1 MYYTTDGSAP
11 TVTGDT
17 AKTSIFI
24 QPQNNTTHEVTVKA
38 IAVKDGK
45 ASEVTEKTVQFVA
58 IPDLTS
64 GTRVYLGTVTDGGVA
79 GGPYQIS
86 VRVTTT
92 KGKITRVEDNGTV
105 DGLDWSDDNVYMD
118 YAFWEGSDVMGADG
132 MPAKLNGKTLE
143 NLLNM
148 KTVPDNDDYNEDAVS
163 GATVWSD
170 AIRHAAIAALR
181 SDPISSSESTV
192 LAPTLSVTDPCV
204 PNKDYKYIDVAM
216 AADSSTTIRYTLD
229 GTDPTEDSMEAASI
243 GWSGDIGVR
252 LSADPTNHPGGQVI
266 EVRAAAFDKHGTR
279 SDVVRQ
285 FYVFAN
291 PLSNAGYTAQYSG
304 ISATVGGIT
313 ATAVTQSPNYDDN
326 YYITS
331 LTLDKEH
338 SETYA
343 DFLPEL
349 FSRIYFAQTTEGV
362 QPISGHEDES
372 RAVLAAVQAALNQA
386 LTAAMP
392 TITVSP
398 ESNGYDNAQEVTVTL
413 NCPTDGAE
421 IYYTVDNSN
430 TLTGSTLSDPTK
442 TGTKYTGTFT
452 VSIGNTAGGKIYLRA
467 AAKKD
472 GKWSQIERKDLTF
485 SASTTAT
492 TE

>member
-1 MYYTTDGSAP
+1 MVHYTTDGTDP

-17 AKTSIFI
+17 AKIASDGKITLGAPNKES
-24 QPQNNTTHEVTVKA
+24 TVTVRA
-38 IAVKDGK
+38 IAVKNGK

-58 IPDLTS
+58 IPELTS

-86 VRVTTT
+86 VLVTTID
-92 KGKITRVEDNGTV
+92 GKITRVEDNGTE
-105 DGLDWSDDNVYMD
+105 DGIDDEVD
-118 YAFWEGSDVMGADG
+118 YAYWYGYSVMDHDYG
-132 MPAKLNGKTLE
+132 MPAILNGKTLE

-148 KTVPDNDDYNEDAVS
+148 KTVPDNEVYNIDAVT

-181 SDPISSSESTV
+181 SKPISESTSTV

-216 AADSSTTIRYTLD
+216 AADSDTTIRYTLNEK
-229 GTDPTEDSMEAASI
+229 DPTVDSTEAASI

-252 LSADPTNHPGGQVI
+252 LNADPTKYPDGQAI
-266 EVRAAAFDKHGTR
+266 EVRAAAFAEDGTR

-285 FYVFAN
+285 VYVFAN
-291 PLSNAGYTAQYSG
+291 PLATASYTLEPSG
-304 ISATVGGIT
+304 VSATVGGIT
-313 ATAVTQSPNYDDN
+313 ATAVTQSPNFDSH

-331 LTLDKEH
+331 LTLDTEH
-338 SETYA
+338 SIQYA
-343 DFLPEL
+343 AFLPDL
-349 FSRIYFAQTTEGV
+349 LGRVYLAQTTEGV
-362 QPISGHEDES
+362 EPIKGYETES
-372 RAVLAAVQAALNQA
+372 KAVLAAVQAALDKV
-386 LTAAMP
+386 LTAALP

-398 ESNGYDNAQEVTVTL
+398 EKSSYDNAQKVTVTL

-430 TLTGSTLSDPTK
+430 TLTGHTLSDPTK
-442 TGTKYTGTFT
+442 EGKEYTGPFT
-452 VSIGNTAGGKIYLRA
+452 VSVDNTAGGKIYLRA

-485 SASTTAT
+485 SASTTDT
-492 TE
+492 NK